1 MSTTDYYK
9 ILGVNKKASD
19 DDIKKAYR
27 KLAMKY
33 HPDRSGSNKAAEEKF
48 KRISEAY
55 AVLSDKEKR
64 KQYDMFGSNG
74 FQQRYSQEDI
84 FRGFDLN
91 NILREFGFGGSGFGD
106 NIRFDF
112 GGRGGRPGRSQRS
125 VKGADLEYEL
135 PLTLSEI
142 INGTDKTISYNHDGQ
157 TQKITIKIPKG
168 MVPGK
173 KLRLNGKGQ
182 PSANGGPSGDLF
194 VKAKVLTDPLFRIE
208 GYDLYL
214 NREIRLSEALLGTQL
229 SIPTPDNREL
239 ILKVPS
245 GTNHKTKLR
254 LSRNGLPH
262 INDTKKKGDLYVEIV
277 VKMAKTLNE
286 QQIRLIEKIA
296 ETGL

>member
-9 ILGVNKKASD
+9 VLGVNKNTSD

-33 HPDRSGSNKAAEEKF
+33 HPDRSGSSKTAEEKF
-48 KRISEAY
+48 KTISEAY

-74 FQQRYSQEDI
+74 FQKRYSQEDI

-91 NILREFGFGGSGFGD
+91 NILREFGFGGGGGFGD
-106 NIRFDF
+106 NVRFDF
-112 GGRGGRPGRSQRS
+112 GGRPGGGQRS
-125 VKGADLEYEL
+125 VKGTDLEYEL
-135 PLTLSEI
+135 PLTISEV

-157 TQKITIKIPKG
+157 TNKIAIKIPKG
-168 MVPGK
+168 MVSGK

-182 PSANGGPSGDLF
+182 PSAYGGPPGDLF
-194 VKAKVLTDPLFRIE
+194 VKTKVIADPLFRID

-214 NREIRLSEALLGTQL
+214 NREIRLTEALLGTQL
-229 SIPTPDNREL
+229 SIPTPDDRKL
-239 ILKVPS
+239 SLKIPS
-245 GTNHKTKLR
+245 GTNHKTKFR
-254 LSRNGLPH
+254 LSGNGLPR
-262 INDTKKKGDLYVEIV
+262 INDTQKGDLYVEIR
-277 VKMAKTLNE
+277 VKMAKTLSE
-286 QQIRLIEKIA
+286 QQIQLIEKLT

>member
-1 MSTTDYYK
+1 MSATDYYK
-9 ILGVNKKASD
+9 IIGVNKNASD

-33 HPDRSGSNKAAEEKF
+33 HPDRSGSSKAAEEKF
-48 KRISEAY
+48 KSISEAY

-91 NILREFGFGGSGFGD
+91 NILREFGFGGGGRSGD

-112 GGRGGRPGRSQRS
+112 GGRRGRQQRS

-135 PLTLSEI
+135 PLTLSEV
-142 INGTDKTISYNHDGQ
+142 INGTDKTISYNLDGQ
-157 TQKITIKIPKG
+157 INKIVIKIPKG
-168 MVPGK
+168 MLSGK
-173 KLRLNGKGQ
+173 KLRLQGKGQ
-182 PSANGGPSGDLF
+182 PSAYGGPPGDLF

-214 NREIRLSEALLGTQL
+214 NREIKLSEALLGTQL

-239 ILKVPS
+239 SLKVPS
-245 GTNHKTKLR
+245 GTNHKTKFR
-254 LSRNGLPH
+254 LSGNGLPH
-262 INDTKKKGDLYVEIV
+262 ISDTQKGDLYVEIGV
-277 VKMAKTLNE
+277 QMAKTLSE
-286 QQIRLIEKIA
+286 QQIQLIENLA

>member
-1 MSTTDYYK
+1 MSATDYYK
-9 ILGVNKKASD
+9 TLGVNKNASD

-33 HPDRSGSNKAAEEKF
+33 HPDRSGSDKAAEEKF
-48 KRISEAY
+48 KKISEAY

-112 GGRGGRPGRSQRS
+112 GGRGRPGRSQRS

-135 PLTLSEI
+135 PLTLSEV
-142 INGTDKTISYNHDGQ
+142 INGTDKTISFNLDGQ
-157 TQKITIKIPKG
+157 IKKIAIKIPKG
-168 MVPGK
+168 MVSGK
-173 KLRLNGKGQ
+173 KLRLHGKGQ
-182 PSANGGPSGDLF
+182 PSAHGGPPGDLF
-194 VKAKVLTDPLFRIE
+194 VKVKVLTDSLFRIE

-214 NREIRLSEALLGTQL
+214 NREIKLCEALLGTQL

-239 ILKVPS
+239 SLKVPS
-245 GTNHKTKLR
+245 GTNHKTKFR
-254 LSRNGLPH
+254 LSGNGLPH
-262 INDTKKKGDLYVEIV
+262 INESQKGDLYVEIG
-277 VKMAKTLNE
+277 VKMAKTLDE
-286 QQIRLIEKIA
+286 QQIQLIEKLA